1 MMTILSLSIVEILV
15 FGAHTVITA
24 VIGVILSGRVGVGA
38 GAIGSVID
46 LRIRTFFG

>member
-1 MMTILSLSIVEILV
+1 MMTILSLSIIEILV
-15 FGAHTVITA
+15 FGAHAVITA
-24 VIGVILSGRVGVGA
+24 VIRVILSGRVRVRA